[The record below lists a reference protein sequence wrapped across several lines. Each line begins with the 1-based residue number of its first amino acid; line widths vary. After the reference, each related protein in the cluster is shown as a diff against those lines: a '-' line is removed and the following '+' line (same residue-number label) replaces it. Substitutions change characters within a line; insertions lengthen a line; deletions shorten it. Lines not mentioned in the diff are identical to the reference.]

1 MKKVLTL
8 LIATLLVV
16 TFCTPMAAREE
27 SDAVLLFDAEK
38 AFGSFS
44 LDRNEMTE
52 GDASVSVK
60 LSGEAFVA
68 GYTFPRGVDITGC
81 DTIAIDI
88 YVSDLDKVAALSNVF
103 FEISSSGTCD
113 KDELQWEF
121 AAQLKDANFEEGWN
135 TVYLDLGVAT
145 EANNLDE
152 TAINFIR
159 FYTFH
164 SAAANGLVI
173 KLDNVRACVTGGED
187 FSDMELKAYQGDNSD
202 ADVIIQGQSAPDL
215 TKRDEGITKVA
226 GMKK

>member
-27 SDAVLLFDAEK
+27 SDVVLLFDAEK

-52 GDASVSVK
+52 GDASISTK
-60 LSGEAFVA
+60 LSGESMVSS
-68 GYTFPRGVDITGC
+68 YTWKDTVDISGT
-81 DTIAIDI
+81 DTIAIDL
-88 YVSDLDKVAALSNVF
+88 YVSDLDKVQALANVF

-121 AAQLKDANFEEGWN
+121 AGLLKDDRLEEGWN
-135 TVYLDLGVAT
+135 TVYLDIGVAT
-145 EANNLDE
+145 QANQFDE
-152 TAINFIR
+152 TAVNFIR

-164 SAAANGLVI
+164 TTDANGLVI
-173 KLDNVRACVTGGED
+173 KLDNIRACVTGGED
-187 FSDMELKAYQGDNSD
+187 YSDMELKAYQGDNSD
-202 ADVIIQGQSAPDL
+202 ADIIIQGQSAPDL
-215 TKRDEGITKVA
+215 AKRDEGITKVA